1 MCNDFSLYI
10 YIYIYKI
17 KVGFKSRSCAKW
29 LYQIAEIFLD
39 FFILKYIYIYCF
51 YSHKNKSLF
60 VLINFNKIIK
70 VF

>member
-1 MCNDFSLYI
+1 MCSGFSLYI
-10 YIYIYKI
+10 YIYIIYYIIKI
-17 KVGFKSRSCAKW
+17 GFKSRSCAKW
-29 LYQIAEIFLD
+29 FYQIAEIFLD
-39 FFILKYIYIYCF
+39 FFILKYIYYF